1 MFSGIVQALG
11 RVATSSGGLRIESEL
26 QAKLGASI
34 AVNGVCLTVVRCAGG
49 KLDFDLA
56 QSTRSCTT
64 LGALAVGASVNL
76 EPALRLGDSLDGHLV
91 SGHVDAVGTIAA
103 IDVSTEG
110 RSLLVNFDR
119 ELSAFIAAKGSV
131 CVDGISLTVAE
142 TSDDAFRVH
151 IVPFTWGHTNLAE
164 ARVGKKVN
172 LEVDL
177 VARYL
182 QRIVQ
187 ARSC

>member
-11 RVATSSGGLRIESEL
+11 RVSANDGGLRIKSEL

-64 LGALAVGASVNL
+64 LGALAIGESVNL

-103 IDVSTEG
+103 VDESTEG
-110 RSLLVNFDR
+110 RSLLVSFDR

-142 TSDDAFRVH
+142 TSDDALRVH
-151 IVPFTWGHTNLAE
+151 IVPFTWEHTNLAE
-164 ARVGKKVN
+164 ARVGKQVN